1 MTTAPRGIDHVAL
14 NVPDVP
20 AALAFYTDV
29 LGLTQ
34 RDDRPDFGIAGAW
47 LNAGEQQVHLIEL
60 PPPNNMGQHFALLYE
75 NIGAVVEKLR
85 AQGFTVSD
93 PAASSPGRHQ
103 AFLNDPWGNAIEL
116 HQHDSSP
123 AGEPAP

>member
-1 MTTAPRGIDHVAL
+1 MSSAPRGIDHVAL
-14 NVPDVP
+14 NVLDVP
-20 AALAFYTDV
+20 AALAFYTDL

-47 LNAGEQQVHLIEL
+47 LNAGNQQVHLIEL
-60 PPPNNMGQHFALLYE
+60 PPPNGMGQHFALLYE
-75 NIGAVVEKLR
+75 DIGEVVERLR
-85 AQGFTVSD
+85 AQGIPVSD
-93 PAASSPGRHQ
+93 PAASSPGRRQ

-116 HQHDSSP
+116 HQHDSSR